1 MVSKRVLLA
10 AFGVAILVALPGAAV
25 ARQSR
30 TQTLANTFLMAAYLG
45 PIQKPFPTVD
55 ISGGVNIFKGRNALS
70 ARVPEPAL
78 TGAPTP
84 FTITPSKLGP
94 ALNVVK
100 SLTRSPTGSEFKIGL
115 YFIDVGS
122 GKVTIRRFNAKAG
135 KAALTK
141 LAGSLPAKPAAAIRS
156 LRSAAFP

>member
-1 MVSKRVLLA
+1 MVSKRVLPA
-10 AFGVAILVALPGAAV
+10 ALGVALLVALPSSAV

-30 TQTLANTFLMAAYLG
+30 TQTLAKTFLMAAYLG
-45 PIQKPFPTVD
+45 PIAKPFPTVD

-70 ARVPEPAL
+70 LKVADPAL

-84 FTITPSKLGP
+84 FTITPSKLGQ

-100 SLTRSPTGSEFKIGL
+100 ALMGSPKGSEFKIGL

-122 GKVTIRRFNAKAG
+122 GKVTARRFNATAG
-135 KAALTK
+135 KAALSK
-141 LAGSLPAKPAAAIRS
+141 LARALPAKPAAAIKS